1 MLCTREKLVT
11 RKPCLTPGCPEY
23 ATSSRS
29 RCRVCQRQRRRETYD
44 HPDYRKLPRPRGRCT
59 LQIKCDGAP
68 ATTWDHTVPTSKGG
82 THLRSNL
89 QPACASCN
97 SAKRDRLT

>member
-1 MLCTREKLVT
+1 
-11 RKPCLTPGCPEY
+11 
-23 ATSSRS
+23 
-29 RCRVCQRQRRRETYD
+29 
-44 HPDYRKLPRPRGRCT
+44 PRGRCT

-68 ATTWDHTVPTSKGG
+68 ATSWDHTVPTSKGG